1 MKLHFIKETDRQY
14 SIREDGQVIRHY
26 KLTWAGNITQVK
38 DVLMTLYGTKNAKY
52 VTRVVDGINKSM
64 SINTLLFE
72 YFGFKY
78 CKTCGNK
85 MYNKVNIHCDECHK
99 EKVRKYNQKTSK
111 KKQAW
116 AKKNGIE
123 VISRNY
129 VAPLLGLKMED
140 LTDDIYHK
148 YKELLIFKRQVAQ
161 THNISINSLK

>member
-1 MKLHFIKETDRQY
+1 MKTKFIVGTNKQY
-14 SIREDGQVIRHY
+14 SIREDGEVVRHY
-26 KLTWAGNITQVK
+26 KLTWTGNITQVK
-38 DVLMTLYGTKNAKY
+38 DVLMTKYGAKNAKY
-52 VTRVVDGINKSM
+52 IIRVIDGINKSL
-64 SINTLLFE
+64 SINTLLFD

-85 MYNKVNIHCDECHK
+85 MYNKVNIHCDKCHK
-99 EKVRKYNQKTSK
+99 ETRRRYNQKTSK

-116 AKKNGIE
+116 AKKNGVD

-140 LTDDIYHK
+140 LTDEIYYN
-148 YKELLIFKRQVAQ
+148 YKELLAFKRQVAQ